1 MADPTNLKET
11 MNETLNQFIEGCLKF
26 DPPRLAE
33 EEYPEDVLVEENIA
47 YIPDEDTKPEDPASL
62 SSSRRILDI
71 YTTMEDKE
79 SEEVFLL
86 IHGGAFVYG
95 CKELDKCFGMHL
107 VLKTGLDVANIN
119 YRLMPQVGLLQQL
132 EDILDAVLFL
142 SKDRGYKIFH
152 TVGDSAGGYLSLLSA
167 ILLNSSKARADFGLS
182 RYDAALEEL
191 QICAK
196 SVNLICGHS
205 LDAEDEFVGYYFD
218 PAKTLPRSI
227 YDLSKA
233 IESYGCP
240 PVVQVTSDNDTLLKE
255 NLYLN
260 ERLTTLSVPTLYYC
274 AETTEDRFMHHVFPI
289 AHPTWPES
297 ENALDLI
304 CRNIG
309 K

>member
-1 MADPTNLKET
+1 MADSTNLKEKI
-11 MNETLNQFIEGCLKF
+11 NETLESFIEGCLKF

-47 YIPDEDTKPEDPASL
+47 YIPNEDTKSEDPFSL
-62 SSSRRILDI
+62 SSSRRIMDI

-107 VLKTGLDVANIN
+107 VLKTGLDVSNIN
-119 YRLMPQVGLLQQL
+119 YRLMPQVGLIQQL
-132 EDILDAVLFL
+132 EDIIEAVLFL
-142 SKDRGYKIFH
+142 SKDRGYRIFH

-167 ILLNSSKARADFGLS
+167 ILLNSANARADFGLS
-182 RYDAALEEL
+182 RYDAALEKL
-191 QICAK
+191 NICAK

-205 LDAEDEFVGYYFD
+205 LDAEDEFAGYYFD

-233 IESYGCP
+233 VESYGCP
-240 PVVQVTSDNDTLLKE
+240 PLVQITSDNDTLLKE
-255 NLYLN
+255 NLYLR
-260 ERLTTLSVPTLYYC
+260 ERLTALSVPVLYYC

-289 AHPTWPES
+289 AHPTWPEG
-297 ENALDLI
+297 EKTMALI
-304 CRNIG
+304 CENIG
-309 K
+309 R